1 MPAEYENHH
10 PNHPLYVS
18 ENVRLCAGCSGQ
30 FELGAF
36 NGLNSGNDSRRL
48 RRICRTC
55 ERNEEQDQ
63 AVSQAGKA
71 LANAANLIAKP
82 RFAGSDGAPLA
93 RTVMNATLA
102 RLYQAEQKAGRL
114 ENGESSGEQVLGR
127 LFGEFVA
134 KVFQD
139 DTDGKGVAHTPF
151 LRLKVF
157 TALQRQMGDLLRH
170 DQPSVDL
177 SHLKPDELRELLT
190 PFMLDWF
197 QDNPDQFA
205 RLVEEIPERMQR
217 AEKTQEGDG
226 GNGG

>member
-114 ENGESSGEQVLGR
+114 ENGESSGEQVLASGQPENGGR
-127 LFGEFVA
+127 RRCTWSFCRYSRGTVNMKKFETFTGIVA
-134 KVFQD
+134 GVD
-139 DTDGKGVAHTPF
+139 RANIDTD
-151 LRLKVF
+151 
-157 TALQRQMGDLLRH
+157 AL
-170 DQPSVDL
+170 
-177 SHLKPDELRELLT
+177 
-190 PFMLDWF
+190 
-197 QDNPDQFA
+197 
-205 RLVEEIPERMQR
+205 IP
-217 AEKTQEGDG
+217 K
-226 GNGG
+226 